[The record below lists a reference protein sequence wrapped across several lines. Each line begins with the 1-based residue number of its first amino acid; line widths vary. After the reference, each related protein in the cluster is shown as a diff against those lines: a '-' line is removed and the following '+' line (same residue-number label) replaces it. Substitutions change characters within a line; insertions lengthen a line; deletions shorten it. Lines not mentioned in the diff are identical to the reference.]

1 MLSNDCSKIWES
13 FIVIPTSMLS
23 WELCV
28 FVLAT
33 YALTKVDVQECVFV
47 LTGTI
52 RGQQSNCLVH
62 RSWFWV
68 WGFSTSGLSGGRETA
83 CVQGGWVMMP
93 EASASACM
101 CMSVGGAGNP
111 LCSFQHPGRGL
122 PLWRSRLS
130 ALAASQPHDNIEAPE
145 QLPNMAGAVSAP
157 REVPGEA
164 SIQVPDSRQLRFRW
178 RNKVQVSGVVT
189 PQWFGS

>member
-1 MLSNDCSKIWES
+1 MLSNDCSKIWGS

-93 EASASACM
+93 EASASACT
-101 CMSVGGAGNP
+101 CMSVGGLAIPSAAFSILGGAFLSGGADSLP
-111 LCSFQHPGRGL
+111 SQHLSLMITSRHRSSFQTWQELFLLHA
-122 PLWRSRLS
+122 RSLVRR
-130 ALAASQPHDNIEAPE
+130 ASRCLTLDSSDSDEAKSKCLE
-145 QLPNMAGAVSAP
+145 L
-157 REVPGEA
+157 
-164 SIQVPDSRQLRFRW
+164 
-178 RNKVQVSGVVT
+178 
-189 PQWFGS
+189 